1 MGFIVT
7 TGATGR
13 LGGRVAALLAAAGV
27 EQRLVSRQAGRL
39 APLAG
44 ATAVSAEYGD
54 PGAVRRALE
63 GASTVLFVSA
73 SESADRLD
81 RHRTFVDAARDAG
94 VAHLVY
100 ISFYGA
106 APDATFTLARDH
118 WVTEQHIRDSGLPFT
133 FLRDNLYADFLPGM
147 AGEDGVIRGP
157 AGQGRVAA
165 VAQDDIAE
173 AAAAVLLDP
182 GAHEGATYD
191 LTGPQALTLDEVA
204 AALTRATG
212 RTITYHPETV
222 EEAYESRRGYNAPGW
237 QVAAWVSTYEAIAAG
252 ELEGVS
258 DGIPT
263 LTGHPATTF
272 EELLA
277 KGQG

>member
-1 MGFIVT
+1 MAFIVT

-13 LGGRVAALLAAAGV
+13 LGGRVAALLAAAGA
-27 EQRLVSRQAGRL
+27 EQRLVARNAGRVP
-39 APLAG
+39 PLDRT
-44 ATAVSAEYGD
+44 TAVSADYGD
-54 PGAVRRALE
+54 PEAVRQALE

-73 SESADRLD
+73 SESADRVD

-94 VAHLVY
+94 VTHLVY

-106 APDATFTLARDH
+106 SPSAAFTLARDH
-118 WVTEQHIRDSGLPFT
+118 WATEQHIRDSGLPFT
-133 FLRDNLYADFLPGM
+133 FLRDNLYADFLPAM
-147 AGEDGVIRGP
+147 AGDDGVIRGP

-173 AAAAVLLDP
+173 AAARVLLDP
-182 GAHEGATYD
+182 GAHEGATYH
-191 LTGPQALTLDEVA
+191 LTGPKALTLDEVA
-204 AALTRATG
+204 ATLSEVTG
-212 RTITYHPETV
+212 RAITYHPETL
-222 EEAYESRRGYNAPGW
+222 EEAYASRQVYGAPDW
-237 QVAAWVSTYEAIAAG
+237 QVEAWVSTYLAIAAG

-258 DGIPT
+258 DDIPA

-277 KGQG
+277 RPR